1 MPLATRAPAMLGAIS
16 STRSLAT
23 LETYSRAIWLDWE
36 AGRLSDDQA
45 QSLAE
50 AIEAR
55 RRQVRGLDTVA
66 ARAPDVAA
74 AAKGQGRASYFP
86 AKRKT
91 PMTADRRLSMARRR
105 RLAAS
110 GPMPPS
116 LASRFTTGELAVLR
130 IVADET
136 RDRGACRLTLGEIAS
151 RAGVCVT
158 TARNALRTAARG
170 GLATIEE
177 RRRDKR
183 PNLANVVRIVSR
195 EWTAWIARGRKPK
208 TAGPEQAASERFS
221 TRAASRGGGCKKMES
236 TDKGSSR
243 TLYGDRALRGQNLP
257 SGLRNPPQG
266 GLLRPI

>member
-1 MPLATRAPAMLGAIS
+1 MITLDILSAIGGGK
-16 STRSLAT
+16 SLAK
-23 LETYSRAIWLDWE
+23 LDGLSRAVWADWE
-36 AGRLSDDQA
+36 ARRLSDDQA

-55 RRQVRGLDTVA
+55 RKQVRGLDTVA

-91 PMTADRRLSMARRR
+91 PMTPDRRLSIARRR

-116 LASRFTTGELAVLR
+116 LASLFTTGELAALR

-136 RDRGACRLTLGEIAS
+136 RERGACRLTLGEIAS

-158 TARNALRTAARG
+158 TARNALRAAARG

-195 EWTAWIARGRKPK
+195 EWTTWIARGRKPK
-208 TAGPEQAASERFS
+208 TAAPEHAASERFS
-221 TRAASRGGGCKKMES
+221 TRAGF
-236 TDKGSSR
+236 
-243 TLYGDRALRGQNLP
+243 
-257 SGLRNPPQG
+257 
-266 GLLRPI
+266 